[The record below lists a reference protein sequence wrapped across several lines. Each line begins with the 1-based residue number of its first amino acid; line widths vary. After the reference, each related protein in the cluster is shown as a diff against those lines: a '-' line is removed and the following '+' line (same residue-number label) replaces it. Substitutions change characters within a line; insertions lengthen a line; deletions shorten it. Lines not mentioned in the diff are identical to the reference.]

1 MAGISLLTYMESQF
15 KAARREIRELVI
27 DFRVPDDKLLQLR
40 AEAQRLLE
48 EVKELERKSAK
59 NGLFGFLKI
68 LTYKA

>member
-1 MAGISLLTYMESQF
+1 MAGISLLTYMELQF
-15 KAARREIRELVI
+15 KAARREIRESVI

-48 EVKELERKSAK
+48 EVKELERRSAK

-68 LTYKA
+68 